1 MTNWDRVSRTNYRS
15 KAFWDVHWIMKARD
29 LLESAKLIEPEVV
42 RYWDNS
48 REVLKTKSGQFL
60 PDYYL
65 GTYFMLIAY
74 AVENIFKAV
83 IVRNNSVDYKE
94 KFKQTPK
101 FPKEL
106 QSHSLVELAKQ
117 AGYSFNLY
125 EEDLLRRL
133 TRSAIWYGRY
143 PVPLDY
149 KFSSNTEIFSDGK
162 KRSVGWFG
170 ANDIPRLKK
179 FIDDLKVSLN
189 ISGE

>member
-106 QSHSLVELAKQ
+106 QSHSLVELAKK
-117 AGYSFNLY
+117 AGYSFIYTKRIFLD
-125 EEDLLRRL
+125 DLLVVQSGMGAIQFPL
-133 TRSAIWYGRY
+133 TISLVLI
-143 PVPLDY
+143 L
-149 KFSSNTEIFSDGK
+149 KSSQTERNVQLGGLVLTTFQ
-162 KRSVGWFG
+162 
-170 ANDIPRLKK
+170 
-179 FIDDLKVSLN
+179 DLKNLLM
-189 ISGE
+189 I